1 MKFKSKTWIGW
12 LIFATISW
20 PLLAPR
26 YTPLQSVLAI
36 LFSYITVRLIGP
48 KATPIRM
55 FLQLAMIVV
64 IIFYVVWTL
73 DILWGI

>member
-12 LIFATISW
+12 LIFSTISW

-36 LFSYITVRLIGP
+36 LFSYITVRLISYVLSSNKG
-48 KATPIRM
+48 KDIYS
-55 FLQLAMIVV
+55 QLE
-64 IIFYVVWTL
+64 
-73 DILWGI
+73 DEDE

>member
-36 LFSYITVRLIGP
+36 LFSYITVRLISYVLFSHGG
-48 KATPIRM
+48 KDIYS
-55 FLQLAMIVV
+55 QLEEKNENE
-64 IIFYVVWTL
+64 
-73 DILWGI
+73 